1 MKNTNKM
8 KDYTKN
14 IEPISDAEIESI
26 KAKVRSNHE
35 NKTKAISKMIVIS
48 ATLLGIVLFSCAIY
62 VLKWHFL
69 TLVGA
74 LIFANVISLKIS
86 KYAN

>member
-1 MKNTNKM
+1 MKNTNKIT
-8 KDYTKN
+8 DYTKN
-14 IEPISDAEIESI
+14 IEPISDKEIEHV
-26 KAKVRSNHE
+26 KQNVRSNY
-35 NKTKAISKMIVIS
+35 KKKIKVIS
-48 ATLLGIVLFSCAIY
+48 TTIIVSAILFGIVLFGCAIY

-74 LIFANVISLKIS
+74 LIFANAISLKIS

>member
-14 IEPISDAEIESI
+14 IEPITDAEIEHI
-26 KAKVRSNHE
+26 KANVRSSYE
-35 NKTKAISKMIVIS
+35 NKNKSISKMIVIS
-48 ATLLGIVLFSCAIY
+48 ATLLGIVLFACTIY

-74 LIFANVISLKIS
+74 LFIANIISLKLS